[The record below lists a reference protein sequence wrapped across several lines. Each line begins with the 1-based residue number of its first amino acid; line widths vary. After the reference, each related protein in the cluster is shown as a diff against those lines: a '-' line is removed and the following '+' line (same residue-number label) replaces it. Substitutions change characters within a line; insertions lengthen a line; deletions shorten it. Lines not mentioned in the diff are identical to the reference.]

1 MRKNVLQA
9 MLVAGIAAV
18 GVFFCGCSDPMVS
31 NTARTAV
38 EQFLL
43 SDVIE
48 QASDQMQ
55 FASYKGKKA
64 VLDYNYL
71 APQVDKPVIQGLVER
86 RLAEC
91 GVTVVTDK
99 KEADIIVQLVC
110 PVLATDMSKFLL
122 GTPSLPIPVPDT
134 SVQIVIPEIPLFLK
148 LTRSA
153 HGHFSVN
160 ILNAKDSAPI
170 EIQKGI
176 RTRSEFVNWTLL
188 LIPWKTHSMKL
199 SESKPVENNEVKI
212 IID

>member
-1 MRKNVLQA
+1 MSKKMLQ
-9 MLVAGIAAV
+9 MLLIAGIAGI

-48 QASDQMQ
+48 QASDQMN
-55 FASYKGKKA
+55 FKAYKGKKA
-64 VLDYNYL
+64 FMDYGYL
-71 APQVDKPVIQGLVER
+71 APQVDKPIIQGMAER

-91 GVTVVTDK
+91 GVIVVADK
-99 KEADIIVQLVC
+99 KDADIVVQLVC
-110 PVLATDMSKFLL
+110 PVLATDMAKLL
-122 GTPSLPIPVPDT
+122 VGTPSLPIPIPDT

-176 RTRSEFVNWTLL
+176 RTRAEFINWTVL

-199 SESKPVENNEVKI
+199 SESVPVENEIKLL
-212 IID
+212 D